1 MATFAGSFAASH
13 GPLIVRDWEKLD
25 LDTQAQFTKNF
36 RELGR
41 RIAAANPDVL
51 VVISPDHWVNFFL
64 NNLPSVCIGVGDEN
78 DGPPEPFMKTFPWKT
93 VAGDADFGMHLL
105 KTALHSHFDPAAS
118 YRLTLDHGFCIPL
131 WRMELPKLPRIV
143 PVIINALQE
152 PMPTVERCVELGR
165 MIAAAI
171 ASYPADTRIA
181 VLGTGGLSHSIG
193 EPTMGDIDE
202 TFDRIA
208 LDALAGRD
216 EAAMVQTIQTA
227 LEHTGN
233 GAQEVRCWAVAA
245 GAASA
250 AEPSAFQLI
259 DYMACPEVYVGC
271 AFGSWE
277 PLKIAAAV

>member
-1 MATFAGSFAASH
+1 MGIFAGAYAASH
-13 GPLIVRDWEKLD
+13 GPLIVRDWDKLSAE
-25 LDTQAQFTKNF
+25 TQGQFTKNF

-41 RIAAANPDVL
+41 RVAAANPDVI

-64 NNLPSVCIGVGDEN
+64 NVLPAVCIGVGDEN
-78 DGPPEPFMKTFPWKT
+78 DGPPEPFMATFPWKT
-93 VAGDADFGMHLL
+93 VPGDADFGQHLL
-105 KTALHSHFDPAAS
+105 RTALLSNFDPAAS

-152 PMPTVERCVELGR
+152 PMPTVERSMQLGR
-165 MIAAAI
+165 MIADAI
-171 ASYPADTRIA
+171 ASYPSDTRIA
-181 VLGTGGLSHSIG
+181 ILGTGGLSHSIG

-208 LDALAGRD
+208 LEAFRGHD
-216 EAAMVQTIQTA
+216 EAVVAKTIQDA

-233 GAQEVRCWAVAA
+233 GSHEVRCWAVAA
-245 GAASA
+245 GAAEA
-250 AEPSAFQLI
+250 AGSGTFELI

-271 AFGSWE
+271 AFGVW
-277 PLKIAAAV
+277 PLKVAVPA